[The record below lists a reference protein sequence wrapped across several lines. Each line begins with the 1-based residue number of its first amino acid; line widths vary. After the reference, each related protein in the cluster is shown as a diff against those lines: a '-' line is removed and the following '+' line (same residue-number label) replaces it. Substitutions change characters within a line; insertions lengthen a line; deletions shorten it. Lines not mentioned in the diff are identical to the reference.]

1 MKMLHIQEV
10 DQKPILILIYYVNVL
25 IDNKNI
31 SNLKSYEY
39 YQNLVEDKYEGI
51 NEKEFF
57 EMNRNRYLVKFGKK
71 KWRNTSR

>member
-71 KWRNTSR
+71 K

>member
-39 YQNLVEDKYEGI
+39 YQNLDEDKYEGI

-57 EMNRNRYLVKFGKK
+57 
-71 KWRNTSR
+71 